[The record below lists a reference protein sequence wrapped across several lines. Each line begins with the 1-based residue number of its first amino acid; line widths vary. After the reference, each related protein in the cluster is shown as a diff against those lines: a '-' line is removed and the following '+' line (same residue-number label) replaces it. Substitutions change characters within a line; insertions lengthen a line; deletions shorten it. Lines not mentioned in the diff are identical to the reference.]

1 MRVEGALFH
10 EMLSLRVFVAGVV
23 LPAAEMVRRSAVRG
37 PGAVGTAVWPGRRTG
52 HAVPRMRCMASA
64 ADARRPEGAVIVR
77 PGIPGGNAA
86 AAVNAPDDVDGHAR
100 GGIGVNGPSACGIT
114 PDGESGGVV
123 QDGDLTACGHA
134 DFSMQ
139 MDSPFRNG
147 GGEGQ
152 EGEQG
157 APGAVGKNVVFN
169 RVVFHRLVE
178 QC

>member
-23 LPAAEMVRRSAVRG
+23 LPAAEMGRRASVRRPGTTWTAVR
-37 PGAVGTAVWPGRRTG
+37 AGRR
-52 HAVPRMRCMASA
+52 ARRSMPRMRGAASA

-77 PGIPGGNAA
+77 PGIPGGNVA

-169 RVVFHRLVE
+169 RVVFHWLVE